1 MKILNYDAPEELVV
15 KVLEQAITDFILEVI
30 RKQEAAF
37 YHSDE
42 FCFQMLC
49 PLQRYEQGEVEERQL
64 TECSLEIF
72 TPISFD
78 QCLNPT
84 PIQKFTRASYRNIVS
99 LLHTIPIYLREKDEC
114 DLLGAYHPDKNHPYI
129 ELYVQDIWDAAKA
142 NNLYFKWLLTK
153 VLIHELAHAALDI
166 HNLENSEFV
175 EDKVRHF
182 TRFRLWREE
191 EVAANAITLRII
203 RDFGDSAF
211 YAYAKAFMQEKD
223 PEYTL
228 DVEVENFEDSDF
240 DRVFKAKY
248 LGVSMQKMRQL
259 VIPQNTKRITGQ
271 DYVFASAEDFIKWA
285 VWPYA
290 EINADG
296 NPQVEFIPAYYQ
308 AKEECKS
315 FVILDRASKI
325 IEDGKIT
332 FSIWLPKQ
340 CWEEYGT
347 QKKEV
352 TLRIVHSNNEGA
364 FDLE

>member
-1 MKILNYDAPEELVV
+1 M
-15 KVLEQAITDFILEVI
+15 I

-37 YHSDE
+37 YHGDE
-42 FCFQMLC
+42 FYLQMLC
-49 PLQRYEQGEVEERQL
+49 PLQRYEQGEVEERQV
-64 TECSLEIF
+64 TECAVELF

-78 QCLNPT
+78 QCLRPT

-99 LLHTIPIYLREKDEC
+99 LLHTIPIYLTKNNSAAKYP
-114 DLLGAYHPDKNHPYI
+114 LGKYNPGENNPFIAI
-129 ELYVQDIWDAAKA
+129 YVQDIWDAAKG
-142 NNLYFKWLLTK
+142 NNLHFKWLLTK
-153 VLIHELAHAALDI
+153 VLIHALAHAALDI

-182 TRFRLWREE
+182 TRFRQWREE

-211 YAYAKAFMQEKD
+211 YAYAKAYMQEQD
-223 PEYTL
+223 PEYAL
-228 DVEVENFEDSDF
+228 DVEMEKFEDSDF

-259 VIPQNTKRITGQ
+259 VIPENTKRITGQ

-285 VWPYA
+285 VLPYA
-290 EINADG
+290 KINADG
-296 NPQVEFIPAYYQ
+296 HPQVEFTPAYYQ

-315 FVILDRASKI
+315 FVILNQDSKI

>member
-1 MKILNYDAPEELVV
+1 M
-15 KVLEQAITDFILEVI
+15 
-30 RKQEAAF
+30 
-37 YHSDE
+37 
-42 FCFQMLC
+42 
-49 PLQRYEQGEVEERQL
+49 
-64 TECSLEIF
+64 
-72 TPISFD
+72 
-78 QCLNPT
+78 
-84 PIQKFTRASYRNIVS
+84 
-99 LLHTIPIYLREKDEC
+99 
-114 DLLGAYHPDKNHPYI
+114 
-129 ELYVQDIWDAAKA
+129 QDIWDAAKE
-142 NNLYFKWLLTK
+142 NDLHFQWLVTK
-153 VLIHELAHAALDI
+153 ALIHALAHAALDI

-228 DVEVENFEDSDF
+228 DVEMENFEDLDF

-285 VWPYA
+285 VLPYA

-296 NPQVEFIPAYYQ
+296 NPQVEFTPAYYQ

-315 FVILDRASKI
+315 FVILNQDSKI
-325 IEDGKIT
+325 MEEGKIT

-340 CWEEYGT
+340 CWTLYGT